1 MNEEIKQRANY
12 CLKCMKPQC
21 AMYGC
26 PLGNHIPEFIQKV
39 KDEDYQG
46 AYEILC
52 QTTVLPA
59 ICGRICPH
67 FKQCQGKCI
76 RGIKG
81 EPVSIGKIEAFIGDW
96 ALQNPDSLRNSH
108 PKVSEEEYK
117 KNSKKHIA
125 VIGGGPAGLTCS
137 TFLRQKGFQ
146 VTIYE
151 KYDSLGG
158 ILKRGIPGFR
168 LPKDILDKTIA
179 QILNLGI
186 EAKYNQELGKN
197 LQLSDIA
204 KEYNAV
210 FLSIGANIPRKMMIE
225 GEGLKRCF
233 WRKHSIRRR

>member
-76 RGIKG
+76 HGIKG

-137 TFLRQKGFQ
+137 AFLRQKGFQ

-168 LPKDILDKTIA
+168 LQKDILDKKLDFPSHNSGALSFDSSTKRNLAKTINDNPYLRIKLSCIINDYERKIKDIEDTGNPM
-179 QILNLGI
+179 ILS
-186 EAKYNQELGKN
+186 EV
-197 LQLSDIA
+197 DI
-204 KEYNAV
+204 
-210 FLSIGANIPRKMMIE
+210 
-225 GEGLKRCF
+225 
-233 WRKHSIRRR
+233 